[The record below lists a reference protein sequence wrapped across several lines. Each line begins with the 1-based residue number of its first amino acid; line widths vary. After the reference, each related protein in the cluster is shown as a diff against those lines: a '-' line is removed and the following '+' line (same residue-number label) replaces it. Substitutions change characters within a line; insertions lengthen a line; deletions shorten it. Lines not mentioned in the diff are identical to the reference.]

1 MMEDVADATIAT
13 LEDIRQNFY
22 VSSASAYF
30 DVAYGVNVET
40 KFGNPGLV
48 HIQEYPFLF
57 VDPVQDEP
65 NLETIGIAG
74 YDVRTHVL
82 RIGFVVDVSDY
93 FDPTT
98 TELTGLREV
107 TQVMDILNSQ
117 FRRFSRRTLGNLS
130 GVRKVIV
137 STTEYKPTLIAET
150 TFVMY
155 GLITIGVER
164 QYSHE
169 E

>member
-1 MMEDVADATIAT
+1 MMEQVADAIIET
-13 LEDIRQNFY
+13 LEEIRTGYF
-22 VSSASAYF
+22 VESASAYF
-30 DVAYGVNVET
+30 DDAYGARTET
-40 KFGNPGLV
+40 KFGNPGMV

-65 NLETIGIAG
+65 DIETIGLAG
-74 YDVRTHVL
+74 YDVRMHVL
-82 RIGFVVDVSDY
+82 RIGFVIDISDY

-98 TELTGLREV
+98 TELAGLRTV

-117 FRRFSRRTLGNLS
+117 FRRFSKKTMSNLTN
-130 GVRKVIV
+130 VRNLTI
-137 STTEYKPTLIAET
+137 STTEYKPTLLSED

-155 GLITIGVER
+155 GLITIGVQR
-164 QYSHE
+164 QYNHE